1 MIKYIQGGDIFDS
14 HADALVNPVNCKGVM
29 GKGIALEFKKR
40 FPEYFRIYRE
50 TCIQEKL
57 RPGILLYVHLDVQ
70 PPLFENQQPAVVMF
84 PTKDDWRKRSQ
95 LNWIE
100 DGLQFLKNHYK
111 QWNIKSIALPQLGCG
126 LGGLDWENVEPL
138 IEKYFEGEDLEVEV
152 YLNAVTKYRERSK
165 PEQVQDTTLQ
175 AFCQGCDCN
184 EDTCEQ
190 RHPQSK

>member
-1 MIKYIQGGDIFDS
+1 
-14 HADALVNPVNCKGVM
+14 
-29 GKGIALEFKKR
+29 
-40 FPEYFRIYRE
+40 
-50 TCIQEKL
+50 
-57 RPGILLYVHLDVQ
+57 
-70 PPLFENQQPAVVMF
+70 MF

-111 QWNIKSIALPQLGCG
+111 QGNINNCSSAVRMWIGWIRLGKRG
-126 LGGLDWENVEPL
+126 TTYRE
-138 IEKYFEGEDLEVEV
+138 IFEGEDLEVEV